1 MAALLGRGRTMSS
14 LAVKGLKLGKGTPA
28 AAVKANE
35 VLVKMI
41 ASPINSGDLVTSTSG
56 SEGVGMVAAKGDK
69 VTALRE
75 GDWVLPPLGTMAWAS
90 EMVVDQSQLVRVSY
104 FTVDFYV
111 WWRQRTYSLFSFHL
125 LLFLL
130 HGLPGT

>member
-1 MAALLGRGRTMSS
+1 MSVEYILDISVIMQGFRMAALLGRGRTMSS

-75 GDWVLPPLGTMAWAS
+75 GDWVRASWHNGLG
-90 EMVVDQSQLVRVSY
+90 E
-104 FTVDFYV
+104 
-111 WWRQRTYSLFSFHL
+111 
-125 LLFLL
+125 
-130 HGLPGT
+130 